1 MDKPIHS
8 FVLRTGKTEILAS
21 MGTSGFQL
29 LSKPN
34 DGDLSVEVEARH
46 LTDLPGVRYSGIE
59 WGDFNGDGQAD
70 LLCLDGRKNLLEFL
84 SLDSKTQ
91 EFSSMLH
98 FRTFEK
104 NMHYQGKKGGAYEPR
119 EGLVLDLDGDRLD
132 DLVFLVHD
140 RLLCYYQVGGKKK

>member
-1 MDKPIHS
+1 MVKPMRS
-8 FVLRTGKTEILAS
+8 FVLPTGKKEILAS

-29 LSKPN
+29 LS
-34 DGDLSVEVEARH
+34 DSLASDLSVIVEARH
-46 LTDLPGVRYSGIE
+46 LTDLPGIRYSGIE

-84 SLDSKTQ
+84 SLDSKNQ
-91 EFSSMLH
+91 QFLSMLH

-104 NMHYQGKKGGAYEPR
+104 NLHYQGKKGGAYEPR

-140 RLLCYYQVGGKKK
+140 RLLCYYQVGRKKK